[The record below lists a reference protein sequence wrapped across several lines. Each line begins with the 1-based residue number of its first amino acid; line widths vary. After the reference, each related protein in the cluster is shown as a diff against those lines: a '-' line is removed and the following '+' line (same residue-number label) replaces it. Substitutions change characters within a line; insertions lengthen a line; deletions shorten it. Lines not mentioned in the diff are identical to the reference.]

1 MKKIQKL
8 YIGIA
13 LILFGTWLYA
23 TPYLTIYSMKKA
35 AENNDATK
43 FSSYVNYPSLRESF
57 KNTFKAAF
65 NKEMLKDNGK
75 DEDGLGN
82 IGKAFGIALASAV
95 IDPLVDSLVTPES
108 LAMMMKGKKPK
119 GNDKSKNTVSNDTE
133 KKSNISMG
141 YDGIDYFVLNAKD
154 DKDEIQFSF
163 VFKRKGIWD
172 WELTSIRNLN
182 L

>member
-8 YIGIA
+8 YIAIA

-23 TPYLTIYSMKKA
+23 TPYLTIYSMKNA

-65 NKEMLKDNGK
+65 NKQMLKDK
-75 DEDGLGN
+75 DKNEDGLGK
-82 IGKAFGIALASAV
+82 IGKAFGIAFASAI
-95 IDPLVDSLVTPES
+95 IDPLVDSFVTPES
-108 LAMMMKGKKPK
+108 LAMMMEGKKPK
-119 GNDKSKNTVSNDTE
+119 ENVNSKNKASNNNE
-133 KKSNISMG
+133 SKSNISMG
-141 YDGIDYFVLNAKD
+141 YDGIEYFVLNAKD
-154 DKDEIQFSF
+154 DKDEIQFSL